1 MLRSIL
7 VLTLLCVAVAGCDR
21 GQPAAPASQPVD
33 TPAPDRKQRF
43 AWDEAA
49 QTFTFQGQPLAAAK
63 TWTFQDS
70 TDGFVV
76 EGGTAAL
83 VEPAGLRVAA
93 SGAHLVVRSPADLR
107 LDGSRSSLVL
117 VRLTRIR
124 QAGRWDG
131 ALVWR
136 TAAHGESV
144 AFHTKPLRDARPQ
157 LGETMILAY
166 DMARPKQG
174 GEDWTTSYVDQIRF
188 DLDANPGGEFVIR
201 QIAVVANP
209 GAEALGPAPPAK
221 AQITPDSAR

>member
-7 VLTLLCVAVAGCDR
+7 VLTLLCTALAGCDR
-21 GQPAAPASQPVD
+21 GQPAAPAAPPID
-33 TPAPDRKQRF
+33 APAPDRKQRF
-43 AWDEAA
+43 AWDEGA
-49 QTFTFQGQPLAAAK
+49 QAFTFMGQPLAAAK

-76 EGGTAAL
+76 DGGTAAL
-83 VEPAGLRVAA
+83 VEPAGLRVAT
-93 SGAHLVVRSPADLR
+93 SGAHLVVRSPADLH
-107 LDGSRSSLVL
+107 LDGSRHSLVL
-117 VRLTRIR
+117 IRLTRIR

-136 TAAHGESV
+136 TADHGESV

-174 GEDWTTSYVDQIRF
+174 GEDWTTSYVEQIRL

-201 QIAVVANP
+201 QMAVVTNP
-209 GAEALGPAPPAK
+209 GAEALGPAPLAK
-221 AQITPDSAR
+221 APIAASPSK